1 MKFSVDCI
9 SSPYFAYQEVTEEM
23 AFVRGRITM
32 QPYINKNLA
41 KGRHQLLYCTY
52 EPFLYDN
59 QFNRIV
65 KHTCTVL
72 QTVSR
77 NRLNR
82 VLLNDIIF
90 LLDEV
95 TDVYCK
101 AEDCI
106 KVKSNRLYHE
116 VGVITNMCE
125 SFLYNQSYTDGLLN
139 NQNLSILL
147 PMEVIY
153 EQYIAGFIKK
163 YLPKL
168 KLQAQ
173 ASGEYVELTGKDFT
187 TSVFQ
192 MKHDILLP
200 DKMIIDTKLK
210 FREMANDSKAG
221 VSQNDLYQIVTYC
234 YKRKMK
240 NGILLYPKHFGENA
254 ENGSKEFKVEDIFIT
269 ACSIEITEN
278 DFENFDE
285 GQIEKVS
292 QIIF

>member
-1 MKFSVDCI
+1 
-9 SSPYFAYQEVTEEM
+9 
-23 AFVRGRITM
+23 
-32 QPYINKNLA
+32 
-41 KGRHQLLYCTY
+41 
-52 EPFLYDN
+52 
-59 QFNRIV
+59 
-65 KHTCTVL
+65 
-72 QTVSR
+72 
-77 NRLNR
+77 
-82 VLLNDIIF
+82 
-90 LLDEV
+90 
-95 TDVYCK
+95 
-101 AEDCI
+101 
-106 KVKSNRLYHE
+106 
-116 VGVITNMCE
+116 
-125 SFLYNQSYTDGLLN
+125 
-139 NQNLSILL
+139 
-147 PMEVIY
+147 MEVIY